1 MIERFVAGTTG
12 RAADELV
19 KIHRNTASS
28 FYTRLRRLTAEEMEK
43 VSPVTGEIGVDES
56 DFGGF
61 SVTSALL
68 GLRRIRVLRPA
79 VP

>member
-12 RAADELV
+12 RAAGELV
-19 KIHRNTASS
+19 SVHRNTASS
-28 FYTRLRRLTAEEMEK
+28 FYNRPRRVIAEEMEK
-43 VSPVTGEIGVDES
+43 VSPVVGEIEVDES

-68 GLRRIRVLRPA
+68 GLRRI
-79 VP
+79 

>member
-19 KIHRNTASS
+19 RIHRNTASS
-28 FYTRLRRLTAEEMEK
+28 FYTRLRRVISEEMEK
-43 VSPVTGEIGVDES
+43 VSPVTGEIEVDES

-61 SVTSALL
+61 PFTSALL
-68 GLRRIRVLRPA
+68 GLRRVWVLRPS